1 MDQALARDVHMGAPG
16 ARVPP
21 LRMSQDLFANHVPLM
36 RPWLGEEEVQAIREV
51 VLSGWVCLGPKA
63 AELERRIAAMVGAKH
78 GVATNSAT
86 SALHLTMQVMGVKP
100 GDEVIIPTFTCMAN
114 ANAVVIAGGVPT
126 FADIDRR
133 TYNLDA
139 ADVERRIGPKT
150 RAIMMVDQI
159 GLPADLDAMKAVA
172 DKHSLLLFD
181 DAATAFGAKYKG
193 RYLGGHGVPTS
204 YSFHPRKMITTGE
217 GGMIMLDDDA
227 WAERARVLRSTGA
240 SVSDLKRHEA
250 KGALFQEY
258 FESGYNYR
266 LTDIQAAMGLVQLD
280 KVPAMLQQRA
290 DQAARYHALLAKLE
304 EVEPPFVPEW
314 ATHAWSSYCIRLR
327 PGAKVSA
334 DEVVRRMA
342 ERNVSCRRG
351 IQPLHHEPYFRDRW
365 ASDHFPETEA
375 AAKETLF
382 LPIFPGLT
390 EQEQLQVV
398 AALEQSLRA

>member
-1 MDQALARDVHMGAPG
+1 
-16 ARVPP
+16 
-21 LRMSQDLFANHVPLM
+21 MSRDLFADHVPLM

-51 VLSGWVCLGPKA
+51 VLSGWICLGPKA
-63 AELERRIAAMVGAKH
+63 AELERRIAALCGARH
-78 GVATNSAT
+78 AVATTSAT
-86 SALHLTMQVMGVKP
+86 SALHLTMQVMGVQP
-100 GDEVIIPTFTCMAN
+100 GDEVILPTFTCMAN
-114 ANAVVIAGGVPT
+114 ANAVIIAGGVPA
-126 FADIDRR
+126 FADVDRR
-133 TYNLDA
+133 TYNLDP

-172 DKHSLLLFD
+172 ERHGLLLLD

-204 YSFHPRKMITTGE
+204 FSFHPRKMITTGE
-217 GGMIMLDDDA
+217 GGMVLFDDDA

-258 FESGYNYR
+258 HESGYNYR

-280 KVPAMLQQRA
+280 KLPEMLRQRA
-290 DQAARYHALLAKLE
+290 EQADRYHALLAHLDE
-304 EVEPPFVPEW
+304 IEPPFVPEW

-327 PGAKVSA
+327 PHAKVSA
-334 DEVVRRMA
+334 DDVVRRMA

-351 IQPLHHEPYFRDRW
+351 IQPLHHEPFFRERW
-365 ASDHFPETEA
+365 GREHFPETEA

-390 EQEQLQVV
+390 EREQQQV
-398 AALEQSLRA
+398 ALALEESLRA